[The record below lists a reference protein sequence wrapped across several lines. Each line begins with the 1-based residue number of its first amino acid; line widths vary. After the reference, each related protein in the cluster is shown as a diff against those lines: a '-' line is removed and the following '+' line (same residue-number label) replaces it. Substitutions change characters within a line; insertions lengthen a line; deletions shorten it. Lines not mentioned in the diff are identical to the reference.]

1 VIHLKFICVFH
12 DLLYYNWPVHFIKNA
27 TLNTET
33 TNNKENIYEFNF
45 EGTKNKEIF
54 DFKFKMSFEQET
66 FSVTK
71 TGDGKLPVFGQIKL
85 IILVKS

>member
-33 TNNKENIYEFNF
+33 MNNKENIYEFNF

-71 TGDGKLPVFGQIKL
+71 T
-85 IILVKS
+85 